1 MSQQEPI
8 ALVVGLGNPGPE
20 YDRTRH
26 NAGCWLVDRWA
37 AQLNTTFHL
46 EKAFFGELAKAR
58 WQSRTIWLL
67 KPTTYMNRSGQS
79 VGALSRFY
87 KIAPSAILVVHD
99 ELDLAPGQIRVKQ
112 GGGHAGHNGLRDI
125 ERALGGAGFW
135 RLRVGIGHPRTLGLM
150 QGVADFVLH
159 SPSID
164 DHNKIEAAL
173 KRCDE
178 AMPILL
184 EAQMT
189 KAMAQLHRDE

>member
-37 AQLNTTFHL
+37 AQLNATFHV

-87 KIAPSAILVVHD
+87 KIAPSAILVAHD
-99 ELDLAPGQIRVKQ
+99 ELDLAPGQIRIKH

-125 ERALGGAGFW
+125 DRALGGAGFW

-173 KRCDE
+173 ERCDQ